1 MADVLSRVDTT
12 VGAGAFNR
20 RITIQQ
26 QVINA
31 PDGMGGS
38 TAAWTTAC
46 TTWAH
51 IEAWKGSESF
61 TAQQIYPSMLT
72 KMLIRYRP
80 SQNISAAM
88 RVLYGSRIYNIRSV
102 SVPAE
107 AQTTIQLVCEE
118 LQAKGSKN

>member
-12 VGAGAFNR
+12 VGSGAFNR

-26 QVINA
+26 QIDH

-38 TAAWTTAC
+38 VPTWEKVC
-46 TTWAH
+46 STWAH
-51 IEAWKGSESF
+51 IEAWKGTESF

-80 SQNISAAM
+80 SQNITAAM
-88 RVLYGSRIYNIRSV
+88 RVLYASRIYNIRSV